1 MQRNINSLIGYDIGA
16 TDGEIGKVKEFYFD
30 DSTWTVRYLIV
41 KTGSW
46 LFGREVL
53 ISPDAAMKNSWK
65 QETFPVS
72 LTKEQIRTSPDIDTN
87 KPVSRQIEIQLYG
100 HYPWQPYWGSGFYA
114 GGLWDAANTSSVI
127 DEKVINS
134 ADDKGRIADEDQH
147 LRSTKE
153 VTGYNIHATD
163 GEIGSVKD
171 FIIDDQTWQLL
182 YLVVDTHKWFSGKK
196 VLIEARHIKEVQ
208 WDKSK
213 ILVDIT
219 VDSVKNSEA
228 YQETEFINQEVESNV

>member
-1 MQRNINSLIGYDIGA
+1 MERNVKSLIGYNMGT

-30 DSTWTVRYLIV
+30 DNTWTIRYLIV

-53 ISPDAAMKNSWK
+53 ISPDAVMRNSWK
-65 QETFPVS
+65 EETFPVS

-100 HYPWQPYWGSGFYA
+100 HYPWRPYWGSGFYA
-114 GGLWDAANTSSVI
+114 GSLWDAANTSSVI
-127 DEKVINS
+127 DEKVINA

-153 VTGYNIHATD
+153 VTGYSIHATD
-163 GEIGSVKD
+163 GEIGSVID
-171 FIIDDQTWQLL
+171 FIIDDQTWQLV
-182 YLVVDTHKWFSGKK
+182 YFVVDTRNWFGGKK
-196 VLIEARHIKEVQ
+196 VLIEVRHIKEVQ
-208 WDKSK
+208 WDKSR
-213 ILVDIT
+213 IFVDTT
-219 VDSVKNSEA
+219 VDAVKNSET
-228 YQETEFINQEVESNV
+228 YYETEFVNPEIGSTA